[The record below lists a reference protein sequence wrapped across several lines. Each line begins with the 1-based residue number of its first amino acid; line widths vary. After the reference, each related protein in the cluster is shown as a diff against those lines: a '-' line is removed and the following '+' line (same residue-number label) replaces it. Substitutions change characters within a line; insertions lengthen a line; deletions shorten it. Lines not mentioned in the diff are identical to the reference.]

1 MTEIPLDYVMDGA
14 YPMEY
19 YTKRMNEKRL
29 TGRLLW
35 IFKFPTFRPYR
46 FFIASL
52 LAPNLLDYIIGGSYF
67 ILPSIG
73 IIICISFYF
82 KLKLRDDLLERC
94 YIDEAMMDYE
104 AKKFDEEDI
113 NDEDRIS
120 IFSYNYAMYSC
131 RPSITQNLKLYYKE
145 VLMITAVGFG
155 VNLILL
161 LFR

>member
-46 FFIASL
+46 FFIATL

-67 ILPSIG
+67 ILTSIG

-94 YIDEAMMDYE
+94 FIDEAMMDYE

-113 NDEDRIS
+113 DDEDRIS
-120 IFSYNYAMYSC
+120 IFSYNYAMESC
-131 RPSITQNLKLYYKE
+131 RPSLIQNLKLYYKE
-145 VLMITAVGFG
+145 VLMIAAVGFG

-161 LFR
+161 FLV

>member
-1 MTEIPLDYVMDGA
+1 MAEIPLDYVMDGA

-46 FFIASL
+46 FFIATL
-52 LAPNLLDYIIGGSYF
+52 LVPNLLDYIIGGSYF

-73 IIICISFYF
+73 IIIYISFYF

-94 YIDEAMMDYE
+94 FIDEAMMDYE
-104 AKKFDEEDI
+104 AKKLDEEDI
-113 NDEDRIS
+113 DDEDRIS
-120 IFSYNYAMYSC
+120 IFSYNYSMESC
-131 RPSITQNLKLYYKE
+131 RPSLIQNLKLYYKE
-145 VLMITAVGFG
+145 VLMIAAVGFG

-161 LFR
+161 FLI